1 MSFAS
6 HVLPVVWLIAGVL
19 ALSFVI
25 RPSPRLPVFATRGR
39 SLMVLGALGVV
50 ALVVGLLTPKAP
62 SPSPRP
68 VAPPPAPT
76 SPLVADR
83 AAVQARPQAY
93 LTLESVT
100 AFRKADGAVLLT
112 GAVVNTTAFSIRD
125 TRLSCRMAK
134 GAAAA
139 GTVGATVADAIP
151 PGGRLIFAAVNLGKA
166 AAPWDR
172 QTCEIAE
179 AKAD

>member
-39 SLMVLGALGVV
+39 ALMVLGALGIV
-50 ALVVGLLTPKAP
+50 ALVVGLLTPKA
-62 SPSPRP
+62 PSPRP

-112 GAVVNTTAFSIRD
+112 GAVVNTTAFPIRD

-151 PGGRLIFAAVNLGKA
+151 PGGRLIFAAVNLGKV

-172 QTCEIAE
+172 QTCEIAQ